1 MKITAPDM
9 KDSRILKDYRYYLRM
24 ERRLS
29 PNTVAAYGRDV
40 AELLAALELEPRA
53 VRTEDIERYLASRA
67 GGDSRSELGMTGNEE
82 PGMTTE
88 EPRMTGETEP
98 GMTTRETRFRVK
110 PGMTTEEPRM
120 TGTGSGK
127 GHQAAGNS
135 PAKLS
140 KRSQAR
146 LLSSLRSFFDWLI
159 LEGERKD
166 NPCDR
171 IDAPKLGRYLPEVLS
186 VEEIESIL
194 DSIDT
199 NAGWTGLRD
208 RAILEILYGCGL
220 RVSEACGLQISH
232 VYLQEGFVRVV
243 GKGDKER
250 LVPLGDLAA
259 DAFKNYLDARPQAA
273 EPAFDDVAFLNKNGR
288 PLSRVAIFNLVK
300 KQALL
305 AGVRKEISP
314 HTFRHSFATHLI
326 ENGADLRVVQEML
339 GHESILTTEIYT
351 HIDAATWQR
360 AILDHHPR
368 R

>member
-1 MKITAPDM
+1 MP
-9 KDSRILKDYRYYLRM
+9 SGNRILQDYSYYLRM

-40 AELLAALELEPRA
+40 AELLEALELEPRA
-53 VRTEDIERYLASRA
+53 IRTEDIEEYLAKRA
-67 GGDSRSELGMTGNEE
+67 EKDSGSE
-82 PGMTTE
+82 PGMREKE
-88 EPRMTGETEP
+88 EPATKQKQP
-98 GMTTRETRFRVK
+98 G
-110 PGMTTEEPRM
+110 
-120 TGTGSGK
+120 
-127 GHQAAGNS
+127 
-135 PAKLS
+135 PAPLS

-186 VEEIESIL
+186 VEEVEQIL
-194 DSIDT
+194 DSVDT

-220 RVSEACGLQISH
+220 RVSEACGLLISH

-250 LVPLGDLAA
+250 LVPLGELAA

-351 HIDAATWQR
+351 HIDTATWQR
-360 AILDHHPR
+360 AILEHHPR